1 MKKIILTTLLSL
13 MIMLVSCS
21 NNDNNIDDSNL
32 NIITT
37 TTMLYDLVNVIGG
50 DVVNNEGL
58 CKSGVDPH
66 LYKATAGDITKISQA
81 DVIICNG
88 LHLEGE
94 LNEVFSS
101 LVTENKH
108 IISAENGIDND
119 KILQTE
125 DKVNDPHIW
134 FSVTIWKEVA
144 TYVTEELSKIDA
156 KNSYIYQQ
164 NLINYIKELDDL
176 EIYIKNRIN
185 ELEEN
190 QRVLITAHDAFNYF
204 GDEYDFEVMAI
215 QGINTQTQATTF
227 AINELATYIA
237 ENEIKAIFIESSVPT
252 KNIQALQEAV
262 NSKGFS
268 VLIGGELYSDSLGDE
283 NSNHETYIKTFKSN
297 IDTIVNALK

>member
-1 MKKIILTTLLSL
+1 MKKIILTTLMSL
-13 MIMLVSCS
+13 IIMLVGCS
-21 NNDNNIDDSNL
+21 NNDTNIEGRDL

-81 DVIICNG
+81 DVIIYNG

-101 LVTENKH
+101 LATENKH
-108 IISAENGIDND
+108 IISAEKGITSD
-119 KILQTE
+119 KILQTQ
-125 DKVNDPHIW
+125 DNVDDPHIW

-144 TYVTEELSKIDA
+144 THIANELSKID
-156 KNSYIYQQ
+156 KENSTIYQQ
-164 NLINYIKELDDL
+164 NLLNYITELEDL
-176 EIYIKNRIN
+176 DLYIQTRIN

-204 GDEYDFEVMAI
+204 SEEYDFEVKAI

-237 ENEIKAIFIESSVPT
+237 ENEIKAIFIESCIPT
-252 KNIQALQEAV
+252 KNIEALQEAV
-262 NSKGFS
+262 TSKGFS
-268 VLIGGELYSDSLGDE
+268 VNIGGELYSDSLGDE
-283 NSNHETYIKTFKSN
+283 HANHETYIKTYKAN
-297 IDTIVNALK
+297 IDTIVDALK